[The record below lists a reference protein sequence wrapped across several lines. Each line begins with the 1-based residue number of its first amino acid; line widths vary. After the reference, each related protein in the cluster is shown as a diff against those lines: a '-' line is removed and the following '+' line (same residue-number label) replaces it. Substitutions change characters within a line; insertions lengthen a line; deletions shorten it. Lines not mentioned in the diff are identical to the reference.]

1 MRHAPTEEAKGKAK
15 RRLPAVQLSG
25 RVTSG
30 KRAQAIQEGRF
41 EHSGVLQLDIDG
53 DGLGDKTPTEA
64 RALLA
69 TDPHVLAAFIT
80 PSGKGAKALLLIKP
94 CRTEKEHKAAFAAAE
109 KYILDTCGLKIDPA
123 TKDPGRLCFF
133 SADAGCTWND
143 NPQVFPVPELP
154 AEVILPNANRVAPT
168 GKPSQSSREF
178 PEPPEEGIHGWL
190 MMAAWHCRKTDRM
203 TEADTIEKLESY
215 EGTLRRSY
223 QPNEVRNA
231 VTKVFASPL
240 RRSIFDDPDQE
251 PGELDLT
258 RYSSTDAGNADRVH
272 AYGGANFRYVTE
284 SGKWIIW
291 DGQRW
296 NHDNDGGMTR
306 QFVSVMRETGKQAC
320 AKTPDPD
327 TAKGITRHALQ
338 SLDAHRVTAGLKMLR
353 SVLGVSV
360 SVNDLDADP
369 WLIGTPDGTINLK
382 SGQPITPD
390 PDKLITKSIGARY
403 DATATC
409 PTWDNFLHTVT
420 DGDAE
425 LSQFL
430 QAAIGYTLTGS
441 NREQCLFFLHGT
453 GSNGKGVF
461 SETIKRLI
469 GDYGQTAPESLF
481 TKDRNQSATNDIAR
495 LAGCRMAIAAELE
508 EGTHFA
514 ESRVK
519 ALTGGDTITARFLHK
534 EFFDFPPTHHFW
546 ISGNHRPR
554 VTGTDAG
561 IWRRI
566 RLVPFI
572 VTIPEAEKDKDLP
585 NKLVAELPGI
595 LNWALEG
602 CLRWQQE
609 GLQTP
614 ACVKQATEE
623 YRAEE
628 DVLGQFLAECTEEST
643 GDRVTIPNLF
653 EAYQT
658 WAIEGGIRYPLTARA
673 FNKKLDERGMHRI
686 SSNGQRYWD
695 GIRRRRPYAA
705 EALVIGIPPLDP
717 VPLVPPAMSP
727 PSPRPAPTLAPPVP
741 AVTQPQP
748 TTCPIP
754 PPPPPPGQLYVQLSD
769 VESTRSTCVQDYSQ

>member
-1 MRHAPTEEAKGKAK
+1 M
-15 RRLPAVQLSG
+15 
-25 RVTSG
+25 
-30 KRAQAIQEGRF
+30 
-41 EHSGVLQLDIDG
+41 
-53 DGLGDKTPTEA
+53 
-64 RALLA
+64 
-69 TDPHVLAAFIT
+69 
-80 PSGKGAKALLLIKP
+80 
-94 CRTEKEHKAAFAAAE
+94 
-109 KYILDTCGLKIDPA
+109 LK
-123 TKDPGRLCFF
+123 
-133 SADAGCTWND
+133 
-143 NPQVFPVPELP
+143 
-154 AEVILPNANRVAPT
+154 
-168 GKPSQSSREF
+168 
-178 PEPPEEGIHGWL
+178 
-190 MMAAWHCRKTDRM
+190 
-203 TEADTIEKLESY
+203 
-215 EGTLRRSY
+215 
-223 QPNEVRNA
+223 
-231 VTKVFASPL
+231 
-240 RRSIFDDPDQE
+240 
-251 PGELDLT
+251 
-258 RYSSTDAGNADRVH
+258 
-272 AYGGANFRYVTE
+272 
-284 SGKWIIW
+284 
-291 DGQRW
+291 
-296 NHDNDGGMTR
+296 
-306 QFVSVMRETGKQAC
+306 
-320 AKTPDPD
+320 
-327 TAKGITRHALQ
+327 
-338 SLDAHRVTAGLKMLR
+338 

-369 WLIGTPDGTINLK
+369 WLIGTPDGMIDLK

-390 PDKLITKSIGARY
+390 RDKLITKSIGASY

-409 PTWDNFLHTVT
+409 PIWEKFLHTVT

-534 EFFDFPPTHHFW
+534 EFFDFQPTHHFW

-566 RLVPFI
+566 RLVPFT
-572 VTIPEAEKDKDLP
+572 VTILEAEKDKDLP
-585 NKLVAELPGI
+585 NKLAAELTGI

-602 CLRWQQE
+602 GMRWQRE
-609 GLQTP
+609 GLETP

-643 GDRVTIPNLF
+643 GDRVTMSNLF
-653 EAYQT
+653 EAYQA

-673 FNKKLDERGMHRI
+673 FNKKLDERGMHRTN
-686 SSNGQRYWD
+686 SNGQRYWD
-695 GIRRRRPYAA
+695 GIRPRRAYAT
-705 EALVIGIPPLDP
+705 EALVIGISPDP
-717 VPLVPPAMSP
+717 VPLVPPVMSP
-727 PSPRPAPTLAPPVP
+727 PSPPPAPTLAPPAPV
-741 AVTQPQP
+741 VTPPQP
-748 TTCPIP
+748 TACPNP
-754 PPPPPPGQLYVQLSD
+754 PPPPPPPQPGQ
-769 VESTRSTCVQDYSQ
+769 T

>member
-1 MRHAPTEEAKGKAK
+1 MSADNLISIYSSAREVVPSGQITISDFVEKIRNGFFAEWVYRVRHAPTEEAKGKAK
-15 RRLPAVQLSG
+15 LQFPAVQISG
-25 RVTSG
+25 HVTSG

-41 EHSGVLQLDIDG
+41 EHSGFLQLDIDD
-53 DGLGDKTPTEA
+53 DGLVGKTPTEA

-80 PSGKGAKALLLIKP
+80 PSGKGAKALLRIEP
-94 CRTEKEHKAAFAAAE
+94 CATDKEHKAAFAAAE
-109 KYILDTCGLKIDPA
+109 KYIFDTYGLKIDPA

-133 SADAGCTWND
+133 SADADCTRND

-154 AEVILPNANRVAPT
+154 AEVSRPTANRVTPT
-168 GKPSQSSREF
+168 GKPRHTSKKF
-178 PEPPEEGIHGWL
+178 PEPPKEGIHGWL
-190 MMAAWHCRKTDRM
+190 MVAAWHCRLADRL
-203 TEADTIEKLESY
+203 TEAETIEKLESY
-215 EGTLRRSY
+215 DGTLRRPY
-223 QPNEVRNA
+223 QSNEVRNA

-258 RYSSTDAGNADRVH
+258 RFSSTDAGNADRVH
-272 AYGGANFRYVTE
+272 AYAGLNFRYVVE
-284 SGKWIIW
+284 SGRWLIW

-296 NHDNDGGMTR
+296 NPDNDGGMVR
-306 QFVSVMRETGKQAC
+306 LFVLVMRETGKQAFD
-320 AKTPDPD
+320 KLDPD
-327 TAKGITRHALQ
+327 AAKPIAKHALQ
-338 SLDAHRVTAGLKMLR
+338 SLDAHRVAAGLKMLK

-369 WLIGTPDGTINLK
+369 WLMGTPEGMIDLK

-390 PDKLITKSIGARY
+390 RDKLITKSIGASY

-409 PTWDNFLHTVT
+409 PTWEKFLHTVT

-519 ALTGGDTITARFLHK
+519 ALTGDDTITARFLHK
-534 EFFDFPPTHHFW
+534 EFFDFQPTHHFW

-566 RLVPFI
+566 RLVPFT

-585 NKLVAELPGI
+585 NKLAAELPGI

-602 CLRWQQE
+602 CLRWQRE
-609 GLQTP
+609 GLETP

-643 GDRVTIPNLF
+643 GDRVTMSNLF
-653 EAYQT
+653 EAYQA
-658 WAIEGGIRYPLTARA
+658 WAIEGGIRQPLSARSL
-673 FNKKLDERGMHRI
+673 NKKLDERGMHRT

-695 GIRRRRPYAA
+695 GIRRRRANAA
-705 EALVIGIPPLDP
+705 KALVIGIPPDP
-717 VPLVPPAMSP
+717 VPL
-727 PSPRPAPTLAPPVP
+727 APPV
-741 AVTQPQP
+741 VTQPQP
-748 TTCPIP
+748 TACPT
-754 PPPPPPGQLYVQLSD
+754 PPPPPGQ
-769 VESTRSTCVQDYSQ
+769 T